1 MRHNRTRQDKTNQ
14 IKKNSLIF
22 TVFVFVFLV
31 PPADTLPLRAELG
44 TWTLFVRTGVLVKLG
59 FLVPVPV
66 KSSDVSCFIEGREN
80 LSVFFKPSLSFT
92 EMNEFDFVFVL
103 TVSCSYSVYVLK
115 LADFLCQFL
124 PNFILI

>member
-1 MRHNRTRQDKTNQ
+1 MKRDRTELDKTKQ